1 MKEKMIVVAA
11 VLLAAASSTVVS
23 AQSCGAMITYT
34 TPGGLHDCTVPVG
47 VDQLTITATGAD
59 GGERGS
65 ARFGG
70 SGGSVSATFS
80 VAPGD
85 HIRVIVWEAGED
97 EFHAAG
103 GGGGT
108 AVINCGNPQ
117 DCAGGTLLVV
127 AGGGGGAGRQNGRG
141 GSSSAGSGNGGNAIE
156 GGSGGGLNSGGTG
169 CGSCDGGAAVL
180 GGQASNTSI
189 SQPGTNAGSTI
200 GDGGEGYGGG
210 GAGSYNTGGGVQR
223 LNGGGGG
230 GYSGGNGGADDGVN
244 GPNSGGSGGSNYI
257 RSGATAITNSSGVD
271 GGSGGDNTN
280 GSVTLDFSQV
290 LPVELV
296 QFTALFQKGQVELR
310 WETAT
315 ELNNAG
321 FDIQRSADGRDW
333 QSLAFVPGAGTA
345 QETQS
350 YTYIDERPLPVLNYY
365 RLKQIDFDGQFEY
378 SKIVSVDAG
387 GEDNGIRLYPNPAS
401 DATTLAFETAYAGE
415 AVLNLYNPVG
425 QIVKTQPL
433 SLEPGAFRAGI
444 ELDGLPAGVY
454 LVEVRYGK
462 QRMQKRFVLQK

>member
-11 VLLAAASSTVVS
+11 VLLAAACSTIVS
-23 AQSCGAMITYT
+23 AQSCGTMIAYT
-34 TPGGLHDCTVPVG
+34 TPGGLHDCTVLAG
-47 VDQLTITATGAD
+47 VDHLTITATGAD
-59 GGERGS
+59 GGERGP

-70 SGGSVSATFS
+70 SGGTVSATFS

-85 HIRVIVWEAGED
+85 HIRVIIGAAGED
-97 EFHAAG
+97 GFHAAG

-230 GYSGGNGGADDGVN
+230 GYSGGDGGADDGVN

-257 RSGATAITNSSGVD
+257 RSGATGVTNSSGVD

-280 GSVTLDFSQV
+280 GSVTLDFSLA

-296 QFTALFQKGQVELR
+296 QFTALSQKGQVELK
-310 WETAT
+310 WKTAT

-321 FDIQRSADGRDW
+321 FDIQHSADGRNW
-333 QSLAFVPGAGTA
+333 KTLAFVPGAGTV
-345 QETQS
+345 QEEQS
-350 YTYIDERPLPVLNYY
+350 YRYIDEHPLPGLNYY
-365 RLKQIDFDGQFEY
+365 RLKQIDFDGQFEN
-378 SKIVSVDAG
+378 SKIVSVDVSWKNKG
-387 GEDNGIRLYPNPAS
+387 LRLYPNPAT
-401 DATTLAFETAYAGE
+401 DAATLILETAYSGKAI
-415 AVLNLYNPVG
+415 LNLYNPLG
-425 QIVKTQPL
+425 QPVMTKYL
-433 SLEPGAFRAGI
+433 SLERGAFQADIKLG
-444 ELDGLPAGVY
+444 EFPGGVY
-454 LVEVRYGK
+454 LLEVRYGK
-462 QRMQKRFVLQK
+462 AYLQQRLVVGK